1 MIEKIKAVNNP
12 LTIIA
17 IFAALAEIAGTTVL
31 AVVDKE
37 IQHIF
42 VWFVMLFPS
51 LLVGLF
57 FFTLYSKARVLYAP
71 SDFKDEKN
79 FLIALAGTHNL
90 FVTVDEL
97 RKQLEEVKS
106 MVSSPALEQTNVTER
121 LNSIEDGLASVRQTA
136 ETVASAVVSNS
147 SIFVGQGFSTEAA
160 ASAASA
166 LTLALW

>member
-90 FVTVDEL
+90 FVTVDVRCPNRFLVVDRFLDSRCQSHLSYAWWRSILNE
-97 RKQLEEVKS
+97 K
-106 MVSSPALEQTNVTER
+106 R
-121 LNSIEDGLASVRQTA
+121 LI
-136 ETVASAVVSNS
+136 
-147 SIFVGQGFSTEAA
+147 
-160 ASAASA
+160 
-166 LTLALW
+166 